1 MQDIEAQVG
10 GAAVWFVQNTVVQV
24 GSTAE
29 RVVQD
34 TFVQVGGDA
43 ERVLQDTFVQVGGT
57 AERVLQVTVV
67 QVAGAAGR
75 WCKTLRCRSAVQKVG
90 CCNLQDTVVQQEDWC
105 MTPNDDHLMLYVIT
119 FSTEKS
125 ELC

>member
-1 MQDIEAQVG
+1 MQDIEVQVG
-10 GAAVWFVQNTVVQV
+10 GAAGWVVQNTVVQV
-24 GSTAE
+24 GRSSRQLQDTLVQVACDSGWG
-29 RVVQD
+29 VQD
-34 TFVQVGGDA
+34 TFVQVGGI
-43 ERVLQDTFVQVGGT
+43 

-67 QVAGAAGR
+67 QVGGAAGR

-105 MTPNDDHLMLYVIT
+105 MTPNDTHLMLYFIT
-119 FSTEKS
+119 FSTEHS